1 MLEPPPKPGV
11 HPNPIAQAVS
21 GHIDRYVAGSA
32 LFSEESATADRH
44 PKPHPNPSPSPS
56 PSPNP
61 SPNPNPNPKPDPDP
75 DPDPNQESATATY
88 MAERAA
94 KAAAALQQA
103 QP

>member
-32 LFSEESATADRH
+32 LFSEESATANRH
-44 PKPHPNPSPSPS
+44 PNPHPNPNPNRNPN
-56 PSPNP
+56 PNP
-61 SPNPNPNPKPDPDP
+61 SPNPDPN
-75 DPDPNQESATATY
+75 PNQESATATY

-94 KAAAALQQA
+94 EAAAALQQA
-103 QP
+103 QT